1 MPNRH
6 LPLVLC
12 CRLRKAVFALM
23 RFTGRFG
30 AKPEVLN
37 QRNIDLL
44 DELAGEDYVVEHDPF
59 PGQADDGRSVRRLIS

>member
-1 MPNRH
+1 
-6 LPLVLC
+6 
-12 CRLRKAVFALM
+12 M